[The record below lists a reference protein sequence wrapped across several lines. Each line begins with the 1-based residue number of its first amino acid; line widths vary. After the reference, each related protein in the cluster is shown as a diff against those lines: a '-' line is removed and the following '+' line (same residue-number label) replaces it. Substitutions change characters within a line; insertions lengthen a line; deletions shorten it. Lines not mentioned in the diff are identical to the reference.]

1 MTTLIDTS
9 VWIPLLRDVTGEYLA
24 SVQSLVAGDE
34 IVLTRFNQLELLQG
48 AANKWE
54 WKTLHDYLET
64 QDYLEAGSE
73 TWSQAARIFFDL
85 RRQGLTIRSPIDC
98 CIAQLAIEHDALL
111 LHNDL
116 DFEAISKV
124 RPLASRRL
132 TTRE

>member
-24 SVQSLVAGDE
+24 SVRSLVAGDE

-48 AANKWE
+48 AANERE

-73 TWSQAARIFFDL
+73 TWPQAARIFFDL